1 MLTIDTGIK
10 TDGIA
15 CGTAFLYRPSMAIS
29 RYIPSGSSKEECK
42 RFHLALKQV
51 KSRLSDLAEQEEIFA
66 ARSEMADDPM
76 LSEEVET
83 KITAEGLPADKAVEE
98 ACDSICTMLS
108 MIDDEYLRSRT
119 DDVRDVCRQIIN
131 ALPAV
136 CSEEN
141 NGLSRSEAISTTDVG
156 TTGKA
161 GPADDGA
168 CGRTGTPDTP
178 ETGTGIGKA
187 TGTETGTGIGT
198 ETGTETGTG
207 TGKETG
213 TETGTKTGTGTGI
226 SRELPEGTIIV
237 AEELAPSDTARM
249 DFNRLAGLVTE
260 KGSIT
265 SHVCIIARN
274 KGIAAMTG
282 VRDCMSR
289 IHDGDCIIID
299 GPGAKVIVN
308 PDGTVL
314 RSYRELFAH
323 YAETRSAAARSSHE
337 PAVTLDGKRIYVE
350 GNAGNVND
358 VRTAIEAGADGIG
371 LLRSEFLYMESSDFP
386 DEETQ
391 YSAYRAAAEA
401 CGDRPLTIRTLDI
414 GGDKKLP
421 YLDIGN
427 EDNPFLGWRAIRIS
441 LDRREMFRAQL
452 RAILRASAYGNV
464 RIMFPMITTLE
475 ELRQAKKELEFCRK
489 SLTAEGLASD
499 PDIKTGVM
507 IETPAAVMI
516 ADMLAAECDFFSIG
530 TNDLTQ
536 YIMAAD
542 RGNPKVASLYNSLD
556 TAVLRCIS
564 HVIEEGHKAGIDV
577 AMCGEMA
584 SDPEAIGFLLDSGLE
599 IFSVN
604 ASATGD
610 VKARIRQYK
619 STGQ

>member
-66 ARSEMADDPM
+66 AHSEMADDPM

-178 ETGTGIGKA
+178 ETGTGIGK
-187 TGTETGTGIGT
+187 
-198 ETGTETGTG
+198 
-207 TGKETG
+207 
-213 TETGTKTGTGTGI
+213 ETGTKTGTGTGI

-314 RSYRELFAH
+314 RSYRELIAH

-337 PAVTLDGKRIYVE
+337 PAVTLDGKRIYIE

-542 RGNPKVASLYNSLD
+542 RGNPKVSSLYNSLD

>member
-66 ARSEMADDPM
+66 AHSEMADDPM

-178 ETGTGIGKA
+178 ETGTGIGK
-187 TGTETGTGIGT
+187 
-198 ETGTETGTG
+198 ETGTETGT
-207 TGKETG
+207 E
-213 TETGTKTGTGTGI
+213 TGI

-314 RSYRELFAH
+314 RSYRELIAH

>member
-66 ARSEMADDPM
+66 AHSEMADDPM

-168 CGRTGTPDTP
+168 CGRTGTPDTTG
-178 ETGTGIGKA
+178 TGTGIGK
-187 TGTETGTGIGT
+187 
-198 ETGTETGTG
+198 ETGTG

-314 RSYRELFAH
+314 RSYRELIAH

-391 YSAYRAAAEA
+391 YSAYRAAADDGA
-401 CGDRPLTIRTLDI
+401 PAVSAFIRVV
-414 GGDKKLP
+414 
-421 YLDIGN
+421 
-427 EDNPFLGWRAIRIS
+427 FA
-441 LDRREMFRAQL
+441 RRE
-452 RAILRASAYGNV
+452 
-464 RIMFPMITTLE
+464 
-475 ELRQAKKELEFCRK
+475 
-489 SLTAEGLASD
+489 
-499 PDIKTGVM
+499 
-507 IETPAAVMI
+507 
-516 ADMLAAECDFFSIG
+516 
-530 TNDLTQ
+530 
-536 YIMAAD
+536 
-542 RGNPKVASLYNSLD
+542 
-556 TAVLRCIS
+556 
-564 HVIEEGHKAGIDV
+564 
-577 AMCGEMA
+577 
-584 SDPEAIGFLLDSGLE
+584 
-599 IFSVN
+599 
-604 ASATGD
+604 
-610 VKARIRQYK
+610 
-619 STGQ
+619 